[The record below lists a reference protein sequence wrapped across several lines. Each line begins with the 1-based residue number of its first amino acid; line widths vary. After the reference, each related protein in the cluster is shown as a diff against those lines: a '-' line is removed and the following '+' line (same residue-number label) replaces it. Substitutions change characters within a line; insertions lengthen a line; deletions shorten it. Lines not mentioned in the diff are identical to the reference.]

1 MGRPRPR
8 NEMNLESLGNI
19 GEFIGGI
26 AVIVTLVYLAFQVRQ
41 SSTTLR
47 ANSVHELTENILRA
61 SANLV
66 EPKNAEVYL
75 RGARSYSSLTPEEKL
90 RFQLLI
96 GLFVG
101 RFDTVLEYRERGMV
115 DDAYVEWQVE
125 AMRRI
130 FENPGVRE
138 FWKSRGQGSVTARVQ
153 EWVEKNLA
161 VAR

>member
-1 MGRPRPR
+1 
-8 NEMNLESLGNI
+8 MNLESLGNI

-26 AVIVTLVYLAFQVRQ
+26 AVIATLAYLAFQVRQ
-41 SSTTLR
+41 STTTLR

-66 EPKNAEVYL
+66 EPENAEVYL
-75 RGARSYSSLTPEEKL
+75 RGASSYSSQTREEKH
-90 RFQLLI
+90 RFQMLI

-115 DDAYVEWQVE
+115 DDGYVEWQVE

-130 FENPGVRE
+130 FANPGVHE
-138 FWKSRGQGSVTARVQ
+138 FWKSQGRGWCTARVQ

-161 VAR
+161 VS